1 MPALEPQSQ
10 GPATRIQRQVASDQ
24 RPATSD
30 QGQVTRA
37 SMFLFLSFLMMSL
50 VLSGTIAVAATSEQN
65 EAAFKETVNRLS
77 SLADRSTGTDGSR
90 AAAAY
95 IKERFEQLGFETIGT
110 QKFAVPVVLDEK
122 STLSI
127 AGREG
132 SIPIRALRGNAV
144 TPQTIPPPGINAPL
158 VYVGK
163 GDLTDLNGK
172 AIEGAIILMELGS
185 GKNWLPVAD
194 LGAKAL
200 IYVDRGKSSRILFE
214 DKFELSPIQFPR
226 FWISIDRLEDLF
238 PGFEAKPAGR
248 VAESVSLTSKTS
260 WKNIIS
266 ENVYAII
273 PGTDPALNE
282 QSVMVEAFYDSTVWV
297 SGLSPGADEACSVA
311 TLLYLARYLQ
321 ANPPQRTVL
330 LIATS
335 GHAQTLA
342 GMRELMWSLTTRSK
356 IQRQMKRELKDLIKK
371 SRNTIEALKKATF
384 ETVDP
389 EDAAAQERQALVKEA
404 LEERIK
410 TVSDGISRRLIRL
423 RMQSKSGENKDV
435 IDQLAAERMLLRRLV
450 WKPAYTDLLTDERQM
465 LIRLVPQAI
474 ADQDDILADARTQL
488 DLLDSARDFR
498 GQAKIYDLTAAVSLH
513 LSSHGDG
520 FGAFN
525 YGWQYPFRPR
535 IKRTEI
541 YSLLDEVLRV
551 GALKVE
557 NSLGIQGMY
566 QDTLRPSRRRSW
578 QSYFLDRPALGG
590 EVTALAG
597 IHGLTFATTHDA
609 RSAWGTPGDLPE
621 NVNFEFALR
630 QSAVVAGLV
639 QHLAAAPKIH
649 EGIFPRNGIGEI
661 NGNAKFLRH
670 GELFADKPA
679 PGSLLLCYQGP
690 ARHYAMVDHMGNF
703 HLRGLA
709 DKKHS
714 YHKVIF
720 EGYKFDDTTGA
731 VKWTIDKKQTG
742 KDSYRVKMFRRHM
755 ETDLIMF
762 ASKGITL
769 FNLLEPRTFRYL
781 SKGNV
786 IDGRREADPLR
797 YFYSRLDT
805 WISYYRDASNITT
818 IFLEAGTPLK
828 LTLSDSVLRKKMI
841 LLNAT
846 KDNPQGDG
854 YMVDKWPILYRTGYK
869 VARDVWTLLTPRI
882 DNLEKRG
889 IFNERIRNLQQTG
902 IKQLDLAETALAN
915 QRYDQFYEA
924 TARSWALS
932 SRVYDDVEATQKD
945 VLYGVLFYIALFV
958 PFAFCLE
965 RLLFSYSNIYKR
977 IMAFIGILLLL
988 ILIIYNVHPAFQLA
1002 YSPMVVILAFFIMGL
1017 SLIVTMIIFF
1027 RFEEEMAGLQTHA
1040 QLVQSGEIGRWKAFV
1055 AAFLLGVSNLR
1066 RRRLRT
1072 ALTCATLIIL
1082 TFTIMSFTSAK
1093 SMRRHA
1099 RVLYDSKAPYQGFLL
1114 KNVNWRSLPPEAFGL
1129 IENSFGGQAV
1139 SAPRVWLE
1147 DEDRTRAT
1155 RIPVG
1160 VNGRVFEAQGMV
1172 GLSAEESKISGIDT
1186 IVTAGRWLRPDDWQ
1200 AVLLPQRMAEQL
1212 NIEPNQTVFLWGMP
1226 FKVIGIFSGAKL
1238 QERNDLDG
1246 EPLTPVIFPRE
1257 MSSELS
1263 EVEEEA
1269 LESGDDVRE
1278 FQSRYQHI
1286 AGDLSVIVPY
1296 RFLLAAGGHLKGVA
1310 VHPRNPDT
1318 IQATARDLIDRFG
1331 LSLFSGEPDGTYLYH
1346 ASDSMS
1352 YSGVPNIIIP
1362 LIISIFI
1369 VLNTMIGSVYER
1381 KREIGIYTSVGLAP
1395 SHVSFLFIAEAM
1407 AFAVLSVVF
1416 GYLLAQVTAKLFAT
1430 TTLWSGITVN
1440 YSSMSG
1446 VAAMILVI
1454 GVVLISVIY
1463 PSKVAGKIAMP
1474 DVNRSWTLPP
1484 ARGNLLEITLP
1495 FLMTYTEHRSIG
1507 GFLYEYFDGHRDITH
1522 GMFSTADIEFGFVC
1536 ESPPGLIETAHDCR
1550 EGDCEYDQ
1558 CLQIRSRVW
1567 LAPFDFG
1574 IMQQVEIL
1582 FKRAE
1587 TEPGFLEISIRLNRE
1602 SGEANAWHRINKTFL
1617 NEIRKQLLIWRSFGD
1632 ATKKEY
1638 QELLVKAEIEMGL
1651 RASAD
1656 RSQID
1661 MTELGMRIRDVS
1673 ICCCNT
1679 QRVTRNPQPA
1689 TRNA

>member
-1 MPALEPQSQ
+1 MNAEFTKSKLWSEPPSRR
-10 GPATRIQRQVASDQ
+10 PVAGDQ
-24 RPATSD
+24 RPDTSN
-30 QGQVTRA
+30 QRPAASIHRFVFLALLILIYLFSIPVTQA
-37 SMFLFLSFLMMSL
+37 
-50 VLSGTIAVAATSEQN
+50 AVTEQQQ
-65 EAAFKETVNRLS
+65 EAFRETVHRLS
-77 SLADRSTGTDGSR
+77 SLADRSTGTDGNQ

-110 QKFAVPVVLDEK
+110 QKFAVPVVQDEK

-127 AGREG
+127 PARGL
-132 SIPIRALRGNAV
+132 SIPLRSLRGNAV
-144 TPQTIPPPGINAPL
+144 TPQTIPPSGIQAPL
-158 VYVGK
+158 VYVGN
-163 GDLTDLNGK
+163 GDLPDLNGK
-172 AIEGAIILMELGS
+172 TIEGSIVLMELDS
-185 GKNWLPVAD
+185 GKNWLYVAE
-194 LGAKAL
+194 LGAQAL

-226 FWISIDRLEDLF
+226 FWISIDRLETLF
-238 PGFEAKPAGR
+238 PGFETKPAGR
-248 VAESVSLTSKTS
+248 LAQDVGLASKIS
-260 WKNIIS
+260 WKNIIAQ
-266 ENVYAII
+266 NIYAIV
-273 PGTDPALNE
+273 PGTDPKLQE

-297 SGLSPGADEACSVA
+297 AGLSPGADEACSVA
-311 TLLYLARYLQ
+311 TLLYLARYLKN
-321 ANPPQRTVL
+321 NPPQRTVIL
-330 LIATS
+330 VATS

-356 IQRQMKRELKDLIKK
+356 IQRQMKRDLKKLIKK
-371 SRNTIEALKKATF
+371 SRNTIKALKTASFATA
-384 ETVDP
+384 DP
-389 EDAAAQERQALVKEA
+389 EDPAAEERQALVKEA

-410 TVSDGISRRLIRL
+410 TVSDGISRRLMGL
-423 RMQSKSGENKDV
+423 RMRADAAENQDV
-435 IDQLAAERMLLRRLV
+435 INALAVERQLLRRLL
-450 WKPAYTDLLTDERQM
+450 WKPAYTDLLPDEQRM
-465 LIRLVPQAI
+465 IVDLVPQAI
-474 ADQDDILADARTQL
+474 IEQDAILADAKIQM
-488 DLLDSARDFR
+488 DLLNSAREFR

-513 LSSHGDG
+513 LSSLGDG

-535 IKRTEI
+535 INRTAA
-541 YSLLDEVLRV
+541 YSLLDEVLRA
-551 GALKVE
+551 GALEVE
-557 NSLGIQGMY
+557 NSLGLQGIY
-566 QDTLRPSRRRSW
+566 KDTLRPSRRRSW

-597 IHGLTFATTHDA
+597 IHGLTFVTTHDA
-609 RSAWGTPGDLPE
+609 RSAWGTPDDTAE

-639 QHLAAAPKIH
+639 QHLAGVPQIH
-649 EGIFPRNGIGEI
+649 EGVFPRNGIGEI

-679 PGSLLLCYQGP
+679 PGSVLLCYQGP
-690 ARHYAMVDHMGNF
+690 ARHYAIVDHMGKF

-720 EGYKFDDTTGA
+720 EGYKFDDTSGA

-742 KDSYRVKMFRRHM
+742 KNSYRVKMFRRHM

-762 ASKGITL
+762 AGKGITL
-769 FNLLEPRTFRYL
+769 FNLLEPRTFRHL
-781 SKGNV
+781 HKGNV

-805 WISYYRDASNITT
+805 WVSYYRDASSITT
-818 IFLEAGTPLK
+818 LFLENGTPLK

-841 LLNAT
+841 LLNAS

-854 YMVDKWPILYRTGYK
+854 YLVDNWPILFRTGYK

-882 DNLEKRG
+882 ANLEKRG
-889 IFNERIRNLQQTG
+889 IFNERLRNLQQAGLT
-902 IKQLDLAETALAN
+902 QLDLAKTALGD
-915 QRYDQFYEA
+915 QQYDQFFEA

-932 SRVYDDVEATQKD
+932 SRVYDDVEKTQKD

-965 RLLFSYSNIYKR
+965 RLLFSYANVYKR
-977 IMAFIGILLLL
+977 IIAFSGILFLL
-988 ILIIYNVHPAFQLA
+988 IIIIYNVHPAFQLA

-1017 SLIVTMIIFF
+1017 SLVVTLILFL
-1027 RFEEEMAGLQTHA
+1027 RFEEEMASLQTHA

-1072 ALTCATLIIL
+1072 ALTCTTLVIL

-1099 RVLYDSKAPYQGFLL
+1099 RVLYDSNAPYQGFLL
-1114 KNVNWRSLPPEAFGL
+1114 KNVNWRSLPPVAFGR
-1129 IENSFGGQAV
+1129 IENSFGDRAIA
-1139 SAPRVWLE
+1139 APRVWLE
-1147 DEDRTRAT
+1147 DEDRTRST
-1155 RIPVG
+1155 RIPVYF
-1160 VNGRVFEAQGMV
+1160 NDRYFEAQGMV
-1172 GLSAEESKISGIDT
+1172 GLSADESNVSGLDEILL
-1186 IVTAGRWLRPDDWQ
+1186 AGRWLRADDRQ
-1200 AVLLPQRMAEQL
+1200 VVLLPRRMAEQL
-1212 NIEPNQTVFLWGMP
+1212 NIDLTRQQNQTISLWGMP
-1226 FKVIGIFSGAKL
+1226 FKVIGIFSGKKL
-1238 QERNDLDG
+1238 QERKDLDG

-1257 MSSELS
+1257 MSSELT
-1263 EVEEEA
+1263 EVEAEA
-1269 LESGDDVRE
+1269 LESGDEVRE

-1286 AGDLSVIVPY
+1286 AGDLTIIVPY
-1296 RFLLAAGGHLKGVA
+1296 RLLLAAGGHLKGVA
-1310 VHPRNPDT
+1310 IHPRNPDT

-1362 LIISIFI
+1362 LIISVFI

-1416 GYLLAQVTAKLFAT
+1416 GYLLAQVTAKLFAE

-1454 GVVLISVIY
+1454 AVVLISVIY
-1463 PSKVAGKIAMP
+1463 PSKVAGEIAMP

-1484 ARGNLLEITLP
+1484 ARGNELELTLP
-1495 FLMTYTEHRSIG
+1495 FLMTYKEHRSIG
-1507 GFLYEYFDGHRDITH
+1507 GFIFEYFDGHRDITH

-1536 ESPPGLIETAHDCR
+1536 ESPPGLTQTADKCA
-1550 EGDCEYDQ
+1550 EGECEYDR
-1558 CLQIRSRVW
+1558 CLQIGSRVW

-1574 IMQQVEIL
+1574 IMQHVEVQ
-1582 FKRAE
+1582 FQPSA
-1587 TEPGFLEISIRLNRE
+1587 TEPGFLEITIRLNRE
-1602 SGEANAWHRINKTFL
+1602 SGEANAWRRINKRFL
-1617 NEIRKQLLIWRSFGD
+1617 HEIRKQLLIWRSFD
-1632 ATKKEY
+1632 DPTKTQYE
-1638 QELLVKAEIEMGL
+1638 ELLFNAEK
-1651 RASAD
+1651 
-1656 RSQID
+1656 
-1661 MTELGMRIRDVS
+1661 ELGMR
-1673 ICCCNT
+1673 T
-1679 QRVTRNPQPA
+1679 
-1689 TRNA
+1689 

>member
-1 MPALEPQSQ
+1 MKKLPTHKKFINIGLAKFKPAAAVPFHR
-10 GPATRIQRQVASDQ
+10 PATRNPQRVTRTAHRATRNFIFVSFIFIFLLFFII
-24 RPATSD
+24 PAT
-30 QGQVTRA
+30 QA
-37 SMFLFLSFLMMSL
+37 
-50 VLSGTIAVAATSEQN
+50 AATDQE
-65 EAAFKETVNRLS
+65 AFKETIHRLS
-77 SLADRSTGTDGSR
+77 SLADRSTGTGGNR
-90 AAAAY
+90 AATAY
-95 IKERFEQLGFETIGT
+95 IKERFEQIGFETIGT

-122 STLSI
+122 STLGI
-127 AGREG
+127 AGRDD
-132 SIPIRALRGNAV
+132 SIPIRTLRGNAV
-144 TPQTIPPPGINAPL
+144 TPQTVPPPGIKAPL

-163 GDLTDLNGK
+163 GDLKDLNGK
-172 AIEGAIILMELGS
+172 AIEGSIILMELES
-185 GKNWLPVAD
+185 GKNWLHVAD
-194 LGAKAL
+194 LGARAL
-200 IYVDRGKSSRILFE
+200 IYVDRGKSSRVLFE

-226 FWISIDRLEDLF
+226 FWISIDHLEDFF
-238 PGFEAKPAGR
+238 PGFEARPGGR
-248 VAESVSLTSKTS
+248 VAEYVSLTSKTS

-266 ENVYAII
+266 ENVYAIV
-273 PGTDPALNE
+273 PGTDPKLKE

-311 TLLYLARYLQ
+311 TLLYLARYLKD
-321 ANPPQRTVL
+321 NPPQRTVL
-330 LIATS
+330 LIATN

-356 IQRQMKRELKDLIKK
+356 IQRQMKRELKALIKK
-371 SRNTIEALKKATF
+371 SRNTIKALKQATF

-389 EDAAAQERQALVKEA
+389 EDAAAVERQALVKEA

-423 RMQSKSGENKDV
+423 RMQAKPGENKDV
-435 IDQLAAERMLLRRLV
+435 IDHLAAERMLLRRLV
-450 WKPAYTDLLTDERQM
+450 WKPAYTDLLSDERQM
-465 LIRLVPQAI
+465 LTRIVPQAV
-474 ADQDDILADARTQL
+474 ADQNAILVDARKQL
-488 DLLDSARDFR
+488 GLLDSARAFR

-535 IKRTEI
+535 IKRTAI
-541 YSLLDEVLRV
+541 YSLLDEVLRA
-551 GALKVE
+551 GALNVE

-609 RSAWGTPGDLPE
+609 RSAWGTPGDILE
-621 NVNFEFALR
+621 NVNFEFALK

-649 EGIFPRNGIGEI
+649 EGIFPRVGIGEI

-679 PGSLLLCYQGP
+679 PGSVLLCYQGP
-690 ARHYAMVDHMGNF
+690 ARHYAIVDNMGKF

-720 EGYKFDDTTGA
+720 EGYKFDDATGA

-742 KDSYRVKMFRRHM
+742 KSSYRVKMFRRHM

-781 SKGNV
+781 HKGNV

-818 IFLEAGTPLK
+818 IFLEDGTPLK

-846 KDNPQGDG
+846 KDNPQGEG
-854 YMVDKWPILYRTGYK
+854 YLVDKWPILYRTGYN

-889 IFNERIRNLQQTG
+889 IFNERIRNLQQAGT
-902 IKQLDLAETALAN
+902 KQLDRAQTALAN
-915 QRYDQFYEA
+915 QRYDQFFEA

-932 SRVYDDVEATQKD
+932 SRVYDDVETTQKD

-977 IMAFIGILLLL
+977 IMAFIGILVLL

-1017 SLIVTMIIFF
+1017 SLIVTMIIFL

-1099 RVLYDSKAPYQGFLL
+1099 RVLYDSQAPYQGFLL
-1114 KNVNWRSLPPEAFGL
+1114 KNVNWRSLPPEAFGR

-1147 DEDRTRAT
+1147 DEDRTRST
-1155 RIPVG
+1155 RIPVNR
-1160 VNGRVFEAQGMV
+1160 NGRVFEAQGMV
-1172 GLSAEESKISGIDT
+1172 GLSADEAKVSGIDA
-1186 IVTAGRWLRPDDWQ
+1186 ILLAGRWLRPDDRQ

-1212 NIEPNQTVFLWGMP
+1212 NIDLTRQPNQTVSLWGMP
-1226 FKVIGIFSGAKL
+1226 FKVIGIFSGSKL

-1257 MSSELS
+1257 MSSELT

-1310 VHPRNPDT
+1310 VQPRNPDT

-1416 GYLLAQVTAKLFAT
+1416 GYLLAQVTAKLFAAT
-1430 TTLWSGITVN
+1430 SLWSGITVN

-1463 PSKVAGKIAMP
+1463 PSKVAGEIAMP

-1484 ARGNLLEITLP
+1484 ARGNELEITLP
-1495 FLMTYTEHRSIG
+1495 FLMTYKEHRSIG

-1522 GMFSTADIEFGFVC
+1522 GMFSTANIEFAFVC
-1536 ESPPGLIETAHDCR
+1536 ESPPGLTQTAYDCP
-1550 EGDCEYDQ
+1550 EGDCEHDQ
-1558 CLQIRSRVW
+1558 CLQIKSQVW

-1574 IMQQVEIL
+1574 IMQQVEIQ

-1587 TEPGFLEISIRLNRE
+1587 TEPGFLEILIRLNRE

-1617 NEIRKQLLIWRSFGD
+1617 NELRKQLLIWRSFGD
-1632 ATKKEY
+1632 STKTEY
-1638 QELLVKAEIEMGL
+1638 EELLGNAEKEMGL
-1651 RASAD
+1651 VR
-1656 RSQID
+1656 
-1661 MTELGMRIRDVS
+1661 
-1673 ICCCNT
+1673 
-1679 QRVTRNPQPA
+1679 
-1689 TRNA
+1689 

>member
-1 MPALEPQSQ
+1 MPGSRISIPAAGGQQPADRDGQPVPRNPQ
-10 GPATRIQRQVASDQ
+10 PATRIFMLLFPALIFLILLVVA
-24 RPATSD
+24 PAT
-30 QGQVTRA
+30 RA
-37 SMFLFLSFLMMSL
+37 ASSEKDREAFRD
-50 VLSGTIAVAATSEQN
+50 TIY
-65 EAAFKETVNRLS
+65 RLS
-77 SLADRSTGTDGSR
+77 SLSDRSTGTDGNQ

-95 IKERFEQLGFETIGT
+95 IKEKFEQLGFETVGT
-110 QKFAVPVVLDEK
+110 QRFAVPVVKDEK

-127 AGREG
+127 PARDV
-132 SIPIRALRGNAV
+132 SIAIRSLRGNAV
-144 TPQTIPPPGINAPL
+144 TPQTIPSPGIQAPL
-158 VYVGK
+158 VYVGN
-163 GDLTDLNGK
+163 GDLHNLNGK
-172 AIEGAIILMELGS
+172 AIEGSIILMELES
-185 GKNWLPVAD
+185 GKNWLYVAD

-200 IYVDRGKSSRILFE
+200 IYVDRGNSTRVIFE
-214 DKFELSPIQFPR
+214 EKLELSPIQFPR
-226 FWISIDRLEDLF
+226 FWLPYDRLQELF
-238 PGFEAKPAGR
+238 PGFETKPAGR
-248 VAESVSLTSKTS
+248 VAEDVRLASNII
-260 WKNIIS
+260 WKNTIT
-266 ENVYAII
+266 ENVYAIV
-273 PGTDPALNE
+273 PGTDSELQE

-297 SGLSPGADEACSVA
+297 AGLSPGADEACSVA
-311 TLLYLARYLQ
+311 TLLQLARDLKTS
-321 ANPPQRTVL
+321 PPRRTVIL
-330 LIATS
+330 VATS
-335 GHAQTLA
+335 GHAQALA

-356 IQRQMKRELKDLIKK
+356 IQREMKTDLKNLIKR
-371 SRNTIEALKKATF
+371 SRNTIKALKNATF
-384 ETVDP
+384 ETANP
-389 EDAAAQERQALVKEA
+389 EDPAAQERQALVKEA

-410 TVSDGISRRLIRL
+410 TVSDGISRRLMRL
-423 RMQSKSGENKDV
+423 RMLENTAKNQEV
-435 IDQLAAERMLLRRLV
+435 INELAAERQLLRRLL
-450 WKPAYTDLLTDERQM
+450 WKPAYTDLSPDEQRM
-465 LIRLVPQAI
+465 LVRLLPQTIDEQSA
-474 ADQDDILADARTQL
+474 ILADAKTQL
-488 DLLDSARDFR
+488 DLLDSARTFR
-498 GQAKIYDLTAAVSLH
+498 GQAKIYDLTAAISLH

-535 IKRTEI
+535 INRTAA
-541 YSLLDEVLRV
+541 YSLLDEVLHA
-551 GALKVE
+551 GALEVE
-557 NSLGIQGMY
+557 NALGLQGLY
-566 QDTLRPSRRRSW
+566 KDTLRPSGRRSW

-597 IHGLTFATTHDA
+597 IHGFTFVTTHDA
-609 RSAWGTPGDLPE
+609 RSAWGTPGDIPE
-621 NVNFEFALR
+621 EVNFEFALR

-639 QHLAAAPKIH
+639 QHLAGIPQIH

-690 ARHYAMVDHMGNF
+690 ARFYVMVDHMGKF
-703 HLRGLA
+703 YLRGLA

-720 EGYKFDDTTGA
+720 EGYKFDETSGA

-742 KDSYRVKMFRRHM
+742 KNAYRVKMFRRHM
-755 ETDLIMF
+755 ETDLVMF

-781 SKGNV
+781 HQGNV

-805 WISYYRDASNITT
+805 WVSYYRNASSITT
-818 IFLEAGTPLK
+818 IFLEDGIPLK
-828 LTLSDSVLRKKMI
+828 ITLSDSVLRKKMI
-841 LLNAT
+841 LLNAS
-846 KDNPQGDG
+846 KDNPQGG
-854 YMVDKWPILYRTGYK
+854 GFLVDDWPILYRTGYR
-869 VARDVWTLLTPRI
+869 VARDMWTLLTPRI
-882 DNLEKRG
+882 GNLEKRG
-889 IFNERIRNLQQTG
+889 IFNERIRNLQQAG
-902 IKQLDLAETALAN
+902 LKQLNLAETALEN
-915 QRYDQFYEA
+915 QQYDRFFEA

-932 SRVYDDVEATQKD
+932 SRVYDDVEKTQKD

-977 IMAFIGILLLL
+977 IIAFIGILVLL
-988 ILIIYNVHPAFQLA
+988 IVIIYNVHPAFQLA

-1017 SLIVTMIIFF
+1017 SLIVTLIIFF

-1072 ALTCATLIIL
+1072 ALTCTTLVIL

-1093 SMRRHA
+1093 SMRHHA
-1099 RVLYDSKAPYQGFLL
+1099 RVLYDSKASYRGFLL
-1114 KNVNWRSLPPEAFGL
+1114 KNVNWRSLPPEAFGK
-1129 IENSFGGQAV
+1129 IENSFVGEAIA
-1139 SAPRVWLE
+1139 APRVWLE
-1147 DEDRTRAT
+1147 DEDRTRST
-1155 RIPVG
+1155 RIPIYFED
-1160 VNGRVFEAQGMV
+1160 RFFEAQGMV
-1172 GLSAEESKISGIDT
+1172 GLSADESRVSGLDEIL
-1186 IVTAGRWLRPDDWQ
+1186 IAGRWLRADDRQ
-1200 AVLLPQRMAEQL
+1200 AVLLPRRMAEQL
-1212 NIEPNQTVFLWGMP
+1212 NIDLSRPSTRIVSIWGMP
-1226 FKVIGIFSGAKL
+1226 FEVVGIFSGKHL

-1257 MSSELS
+1257 LSSELT

-1286 AGDLSVIVPY
+1286 AGDLTVIVPY

-1310 VHPRNPDT
+1310 IHLRSPDAV
-1318 IQATARDLIDRFG
+1318 QATARDLIDRFG
-1331 LSLFSGEPDGTYLYH
+1331 LSLFSGESDGTYLYH

-1395 SHVSFLFIAEAM
+1395 SHVSFLFIAEAL

-1416 GYLLAQVTAKLFAT
+1416 GYLLAQVTAKLFAE

-1454 GVVLISVIY
+1454 AVVLVSVIY
-1463 PSKVAGKIAMP
+1463 PSKVAGEIAMP

-1484 ARGNLLEITLP
+1484 ARGNELNMTLP
-1495 FLMTYTEHRSIG
+1495 FLMTYNEHRSIG

-1536 ESPPGLIETAHDCR
+1536 ENPPGLTHTAFDCP
-1550 EGDCEYDQ
+1550 EGECEQDQ

-1574 IMQQVEIL
+1574 IMQHVEIQ
-1582 FKRAE
+1582 FKHAAN
-1587 TEPGFLEISIRLNRE
+1587 EPGFLEISVCLNRE
-1602 SGEANAWHRINKTFL
+1602 AGEANAWHRINKTFL
-1617 NEIRKQLLIWRSFGD
+1617 HEIRKQLLIWRSFD
-1632 ATKKEY
+1632 DRTKAQYE
-1638 QELLVKAEIEMGL
+1638 ELIFKAEK
-1651 RASAD
+1651 
-1656 RSQID
+1656 
-1661 MTELGMRIRDVS
+1661 ELGMR
-1673 ICCCNT
+1673 T
-1679 QRVTRNPQPA
+1679 
-1689 TRNA
+1689 